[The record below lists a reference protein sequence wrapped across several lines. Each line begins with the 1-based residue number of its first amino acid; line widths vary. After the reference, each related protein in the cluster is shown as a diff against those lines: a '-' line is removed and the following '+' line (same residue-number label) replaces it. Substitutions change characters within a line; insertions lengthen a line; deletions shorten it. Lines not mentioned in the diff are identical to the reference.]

1 MNPKK
6 ELEKHRLTC
15 GPVTVGVEGVCRR
28 KLVGKFNDLLDRLT
42 IEVHPEGADPDLED
56 FESAENKEEPVQET
70 LAQKRKRLIE
80 EGKMQVD
87 VKKAIREYEEKVLGK
102 PKEEKEGD
110 KEDEDGKEEAKNS
123 EKDKKLMGN
132 SKLLQDPTGKIEK
145 R

>member
-6 ELEKHRLTC
+6 ELEKRRLTC
-15 GPVTVGVEGVCRR
+15 GPVTVGIESVCRR
-28 KLVGKFNDLLDRLT
+28 KLAGKFNDLLDRLT
-42 IEVHPEGADPDLED
+42 IEVHPEGADPELED
-56 FESAENKEEPVQET
+56 FESAENKEEPIQET

-102 PKEEKEGD
+102 PKEEEGGQEESEEPKAGQKVKE
-110 KEDEDGKEEAKNS
+110 
-123 EKDKKLMGN
+123 DKKLMGN
-132 SKLLQDPTGKIEK
+132 SKLLQDPTGKLEK